1 MLAWHENE
9 LQSVAFSRDGRHS
22 VSRLD
27 DGTIRISDVRTG
39 RCVEVIAGRGEETA
53 VASGTFPSAFIRH
66 QEVDVESAAPAE
78 RLTRQLRLSTKCL
91 FIFQPGLARDCRGHT
106 T

>member
-1 MLAWHENE
+1 
-9 LQSVAFSRDGRHS
+9 
-22 VSRLD
+22 
-27 DGTIRISDVRTG
+27 
-39 RCVEVIAGRGEETA
+39 
-53 VASGTFPSAFIRH
+53 SGTFLSAFIRH

-106 T
+106 TVRASPGRKAAVGKFVAKWLHYGGAFISRRESEPV